1 MAVDFSSRATD
12 VTSTIEPETVVQ
24 NPVTREGEINALN
37 QIGKGIGTAVRVAR
51 TAFDNQA
58 TLDANKRLAGFSLDL
73 SRLQDAENQGLS
85 TAEVMTRARRRLQQ
99 ELANNPGAEEDI
111 LKRYSTWQSQSGY
124 DKVSTPDI
132 QKAQIE
138 QAQVQTAVENGFLAA
153 DQINNPAAVDKA
165 ISDLENFQRTVRELE
180 VSSKEIANKSAKLD
194 LSGKEKANAKAEAE
208 EVLTNGLAKVGQAAL
223 PYWRT
228 QYENIKAAAAKA
240 GSEQE
245 RQEIIKQGIIQL
257 EQDFAQRTA
266 AIAGDALNL
275 PQAKIDQILAPQKA
289 LIDTY
294 KKELSGEYDSEMFER
309 QNKTI
314 AARTKLQVW
323 QGLTEEQRQ
332 WIVTSEMLGP
342 AAETILQG
350 KVGSIV
356 VDMFTRNAAANNVT
370 GGSPDERGQP
380 TTKPADLTY
389 ADPTGKANAKT
400 YLDGVTKAIEEVNS
414 GKLDKYPD
422 QKAALQQEVDAQ
434 LKGILKGVNVY
445 GNSTES
451 ADQFQPL
458 IDFFA
463 NPTVG
468 AYLQQA
474 GGIPAQIRGEVA
486 KVFQDGYQT
495 QVVPLLKDELG
506 KMYSRNM
513 KDVAPGGQLMV
524 TVGDVVEPTMEGG
537 RFGFKL
543 KAGVPSDPVVNG
555 IVRTMNNSTFS
566 KVLNKMIISDAH
578 IQGTNDYQK
587 SFDTISPYLFGAEG
601 EQEATTKEGLR
612 PFKPGEEI
620 DNGDGTIST
629 ERTETYQ
636 LPDGTWVNVPSL
648 WMSPTGPVDF
658 AGDEESIIKNLQDFE
673 KAGGQKFKRFGTVDD
688 AVKAAK
694 ERSEKGGAG
703 AGPRSDYVD
712 PMVQNASA
720 NMTLEDFDV
729 ESLIQEASLEGMD
742 VSTLEGDVREVAQ
755 AIDIG
760 EAGGD
765 YGALLGFTNRPG
777 RKFDDVNITEMTINE
792 LLEFADPG
800 GQYGSYSKRQVG
812 RVATPMGRY
821 QIVGS
826 TLRNLKNKLGLTGEE
841 QFTPEMQDKLFLAL
855 LKGRGYDKY
864 KSGEMT
870 KKQFLA
876 SVSKEWEGLSKS
888 KKSFNALMAAL

>member
-37 QIGKGIGTAVRVAR
+37 QIGKGLGTAVRVAK

-73 SRLQDAENQGLS
+73 SRLQDAEAQGLS
-85 TAEVMTRARRRLQQ
+85 TAEVQTRARRRLQQ

-124 DKVSTPDI
+124 DKISTPDI
-132 QKAQIE
+132 QKAEIE
-138 QAQVQTAVENGFLAA
+138 QAQVTAAVQNGFLSA
-153 DQINNPAAVDKA
+153 DKITDPAAVDKA
-165 ISDLENFQRTVRELE
+165 ISDLENFQRSVRELE
-180 VSSKEIANKSAKLD
+180 MSSKEITNKSAKLD

-208 EVLTNGLAKVGQAAL
+208 EVLTNGLAKVGKAAL

-240 GSEQE
+240 GTEQE
-245 RQEIIKQGIIQL
+245 RQQIIKSGIIQL

-266 AIAGDALNL
+266 ALSGDALNL

-294 KKELSGEYDSEMFER
+294 KKELSGEYDTEMFDR
-309 QNKTI
+309 QNKKI
-314 AARTKLQVW
+314 EAQTKLQVW
-323 QGLTEEQRQ
+323 EGLTEEQRQ
-332 WIVTSEMLGP
+332 WITTADMLGP
-342 AAETILQG
+342 AAVVLQG
-350 KVGSIV
+350 KLNSIV
-356 VDMFTRNAAANNVT
+356 VDMFAKNDGSNDGS
-370 GGSPDERGQP
+370 GGGPDGR
-380 TTKPADLTY
+380 TTPKIKPADLTF
-389 ADPTGKANAKT
+389 ADPTGKSNAKN
-400 YLDGVTKAIEEVNS
+400 YLDAVTKAIEEVNS
-414 GKLDKYPD
+414 GKLDKYSD
-422 QKAALQQEVDAQ
+422 AKANMQKEIDRQM
-434 LKGILKGVNVY
+434 KGILKGINVY

-468 AYLQQA
+468 KYLQET

-495 QVVPLLKDELG
+495 QVVPLLQEELS

-513 KDVAPGGQLMV
+513 KDVVPNMPGVNAVDALTV
-524 TVGDVVEPTMEGG
+524 KVGDVVEPTMEGG

-555 IVRTMNNSTFS
+555 IVRTMNNSSFS

-578 IQGTNDYQK
+578 IQGANDYQK

-601 EQEATTKEGLR
+601 EQQSTTKE
-612 PFKPGEEI
+612 
-620 DNGDGTIST
+620 
-629 ERTETYQ
+629 
-636 LPDGTWVNVPSL
+636 
-648 WMSPTGPVDF
+648 
-658 AGDEESIIKNLQDFE
+658 ES
-673 KAGGQKFKRFGTVDD
+673 
-688 AVKAAK
+688 
-694 ERSEKGGAG
+694 S
-703 AGPRSDYVD
+703 YVD
-712 PMVQNASA
+712 PMVSAQPASMSLA
-720 NMTLEDFDV
+720 DFDV

-742 VSTLEGDVREVAQ
+742 VSTLEGDVRDVAA
-755 AIDIG
+755 AIDIS

-777 RKFDDVNITEMTINE
+777 RKFDDVDITSMTINE
-792 LLEFADPG
+792 LLEFAD
-800 GQYGSYSKRQVG
+800 GSGPYAAYSKKQVG

-826 TLRNLKNKLGLTGEE
+826 TLRGLKNKLGLTGDE

-864 KSGEMT
+864 KAGEMS
-870 KKQFLA
+870 KEDFLA

-888 KKSFNALMAAL
+888 KKSFNALMAAI